1 MNGQDELRELWC
13 SQPTLTAG
21 GKDMLEFVQK
31 RTNHFDRIMA
41 VRNWMECIAAGVVL
55 AIFGFSAV
63 RAGDAL
69 VRAGCMVIAA
79 SAAWT
84 IFFMLRYGRG
94 PRSVDP
100 SLDLSGYTKALADR
114 YDYQI
119 NLLKSVKY
127 WYLLPPYLG
136 LLLGTLGILRE
147 RARTGPLSWTDL
159 IWPAIYT
166 AFFAAVWW
174 LNEIYSVGRLREE
187 RAKLLSMSS
196 NSDSLTDGIA
206 DKL

>member
-13 SQPTLTAG
+13 SQPTLKTTG
-21 GKDMLEFVQK
+21 GKDMLEFVKK
-31 RTNHFDRIMA
+31 RTTHFDRIMA
-41 VRNWMECIAAGVVL
+41 VRIWMECIAAGVVV

-69 VRAGCMVIAA
+69 VRAGCLMIAV
-79 SAAWT
+79 SAAWI

-159 IWPAIYT
+159 IWPAVYT

-174 LNEIYSVGRLREE
+174 LNEVYSVGRLREE

-196 NSDSLTDGIA
+196 
-206 DKL
+206 DKGSPRD

>member
-1 MNGQDELRELWC
+1 MNGQDEFRELWC
-13 SQPTLTAG
+13 SQPTLKTVG

-31 RTNHFDRIMA
+31 RTSHFDRIMA
-41 VRNWMECIAAGVVL
+41 LRNWMECIAAGVVVV
-55 AIFGFSAV
+55 IFGFSAH

-69 VRAGCMVIAA
+69 VRAGCLVVAA
-79 SAAWT
+79 SAAWI

-94 PRSVDP
+94 PRRVDL

-119 NLLKSVKY
+119 KFLKSVKY

-136 LLLGTLGILRE
+136 LVLGTLGTLRE
-147 RARTGPLSWTDL
+147 RTGPLSWSDL

-174 LNEIYSVGRLREE
+174 LNEVYSVGRLQEE

-196 NSDSLTDGIA
+196 
-206 DKL
+206 K

>member
-13 SQPTLTAG
+13 SQPALKTAG

-41 VRNWMECIAAGVVL
+41 VRNWMESIAAGVVV

-63 RAGDAL
+63 RTGDAL
-69 VRAGCMVIAA
+69 VRAGYLVIAA
-79 SAAWT
+79 SAAWI

-100 SLDLSGYTKALADR
+100 SLDLNGYTKALADR

-119 NLLKSVKY
+119 KLLKSVKY

-136 LLLGTLGILRE
+136 LVLGTIGILRE
-147 RARTGPLSWTDL
+147 RARTGPLSWSDL

-174 LNEIYSVGRLREE
+174 LNEAYSVGRLREE
-187 RAKLLSMSS
+187 RAKLLSM
-196 NSDSLTDGIA
+196 TGEGDGFA
-206 DKL
+206 D